1 MLITGTLLN
10 IFVETNNTSF
20 QVFFINRKFK
30 RTERLIQ
37 LMIILA
43 IAPQLIILM
52 YNAIFLTNLTNLM
65 LFFVSFLFKE
75 P

>member
-30 RTERLIQ
+30 RTERQ

-65 LFFVSFLFKE
+65 LFFISFLVKE

>member
-20 QVFFINRKFK
+20 QVFRKSK
-30 RTERLIQ
+30 EQKRLIQ

-52 YNAIFLTNLTNLM
+52 YNAIF
-65 LFFVSFLFKE
+65 F
-75 P
+75 